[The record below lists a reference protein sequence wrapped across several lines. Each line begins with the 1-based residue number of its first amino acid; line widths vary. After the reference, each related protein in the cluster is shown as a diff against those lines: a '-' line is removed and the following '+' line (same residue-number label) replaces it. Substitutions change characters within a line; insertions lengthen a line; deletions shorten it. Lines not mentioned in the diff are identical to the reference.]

1 MVTISDL
8 RKKYLGAPGYS
19 DEDLEIVRLVH
30 EYVEREIMPHRMD
43 LDGGWHHDEKL
54 AMDTIHKVHQGLVD
68 IGVQRLS
75 WPEAVGGSGLS
86 PGVAGMVAEEIAR
99 GDCGLQT
106 HLGIVSWTMSA
117 FLAARRWDLAEPLLK
132 KVCDDKPHASCMALT
147 EPGGGANV
155 EDPTQHGRPIRTIA
169 RLEGNEWVI
178 NGHKIWPSGAGVSDI
193 TYLTVCTTDPEKG
206 DEGIAIIHVPP
217 DTKGLSF
224 SKPIE
229 KMGMCWTDI
238 NAEIFYDDVRVPKEN
253 RLSGPGE
260 DAKLFHNVVAG
271 GRLGTCPYATGVA
284 QACFE
289 IVVDYTKG
297 REIAGRPVRSRSLHA
312 SIIGEMAQRIDCA
325 RAYYQRVFEMQRS
338 GEFGRAGEPFML
350 SKCSAAQN
358 YACDT
363 AIWVANKAME
373 LMGSY
378 GYSFGYEIEKY
389 LRDIKILQLW
399 LGGPQRR
406 SLDTALG
413 YYSFEWQ
420 EDN

>member
-1 MVTISDL
+1 MVTILDL
-8 RKKYLGAPGYS
+8 RKKYLGAPGCS
-19 DEDLEIVRLVH
+19 DEDLEIVKAVRA
-30 EYVEREIMPHRMD
+30 YVDREIMPHRGD

-54 AMDTIHKVHQGLVD
+54 AMDTIEKIHQGLVD
-68 IGVQRLS
+68 IGYQRMP
-75 WPEAVGGSGLS
+75 WPEAVGGLGKGGIL
-86 PGVAGMVAEEIAR
+86 GMAGAEIAR
-99 GDCGLQT
+99 GDCGLAT
-106 HLGIVSWTMSA
+106 HLGIVPWTMSA
-117 FLAARRWDLAEPLLK
+117 ILSAGRWDLAEPLLRK
-132 KVCDDKPHASCMALT
+132 ICDDKPHAACMALT

-155 EDPTQHGRPIRTIA
+155 EDPTQHGRALRTIA
-169 RLEGNEWVI
+169 RLEGDEWVI
-178 NGHKIWPSGAGVSDI
+178 NGHKIWPSGAGVSDT
-193 TYLTVCTTDPEKG
+193 TYLTLCTTDPEKG
-206 DEGIAIIHVPP
+206 DEGIALIHVPP
-217 DTKGLSF
+217 DAEGLSF

-260 DAKLFHNVVAG
+260 DAKILHDIMG
-271 GRLGTCPYATGVA
+271 RGRLGTCTWATA
-284 QACFE
+284 AARACFE
-289 IVVDYTKG
+289 IVVDYTKD

-325 RAYYQRVFEMQRS
+325 MAFSQRVSEMQ
-338 GEFGRAGEPFML
+338 GFPEFGRIGEPFML

-378 GYSFGYEIEKY
+378 GYSYGYEIEKY

-399 LGGPQRR
+399 LGGQQRR

-413 YYSFEWQ
+413 YYSFEW
-420 EDN
+420 

>member
-1 MVTISDL
+1 MVTILDL
-8 RKKYLGAPGYS
+8 RKKYLGAPGCS
-19 DEDLEIVRLVH
+19 DEDLEIVKTIH
-30 EYVEREIMPHRMD
+30 EYVDREIMPHRRD

-54 AMDTIHKVHQGLVD
+54 ALGTIEKIHQGLVD
-68 IGVQRLS
+68 IGVQRMT
-75 WPEAVGGSGLS
+75 WPEVVGGSEVN
-86 PGVAGMVAEEIAR
+86 PAVAALVMGEIAC
-99 GDCGLQT
+99 GDCGLAT
-106 HLGIVSWTMSA
+106 HLSIVPWTMSA
-117 FLAARRWDLAEPLLK
+117 FLSARRWDLAEPLLR

-155 EDPTQHGRPIRTIA
+155 EDPSQHGRAIRTIA

-193 TYLTVCTTDPEKG
+193 TYLTLCTTDPEKG
-206 DEGIAIIHVPP
+206 DEGIALIHVPP
-217 DTKGLSF
+217 DAKGLSF

-253 RLSGPGE
+253 RLAGPGE
-260 DAKLFHNVVAG
+260 DAKIFHDVAGG
-271 GRLGTCPYATGVA
+271 GRLGTCNFAIGAA

-289 IVVDYTKG
+289 IVIDYTKN

-325 RAYYQRVFEMQRS
+325 RAYYQKVSEMQSSRQ
-338 GEFGRAGEPFML
+338 FGRVGEPFML

-363 AIWVANKAME
+363 AIWVANTAME

-378 GYSFGYEIEKY
+378 GYSYGYEIEKY
-389 LRDIKILQLW
+389 LRDVKILQLW
-399 LGGPQRR
+399 LGGKQRR
-406 SLDTALG
+406 SLDIALG
-413 YYSFEWQ
+413 YYSFEW
-420 EDN
+420 